1 MAKVRMTCKCENCG
15 KEFEHIHMCRNT
27 KDAVDYEKW
36 AKENITI
43 CPECYAEQ
51 KRMEKENKRKAYM
64 EEIEEGHKLP
74 EITGV
79 SEKQIA
85 YAERLRS
92 LFIDDLATYNVN
104 LKKFFQG
111 ASEIRFEKMTEKE
124 HAMAAEA
131 AEKVGKTTE
140 EWFEERRNM
149 VLARATN
156 LGNPADVKK
165 VETIFAESN
174 AAKIIDALK

>member
-27 KDAVDYEKW
+27 KDAEDYEKW
-36 AKENITI
+36 AKENIAI

-64 EEIEEGHKLP
+64 AEIEDEHKIP

-111 ASEIRFEKMTEKE
+111 ANEIKFEKMTEKE

-131 AEKVGKTTE
+131 AEKVGKTAE

-174 AAKIIDALK
+174 ASKIIDALR